1 MSKTEKTKVPK
12 ITEEEYTK
20 YVNRLRE
27 LSEGKSKNEET
38 RACVAQASGEENKQA
53 K

>member
-27 LSEGKSKNEET
+27 LSEGKSNNEET
-38 RACVAQASGEENKQA
+38 RACVKETGRENREGVE
-53 K
+53 

>member
-27 LSEGKSKNEET
+27 LSEGKSNNEET
-38 RACVAQASGEENKQA
+38 RACVKQTGLEDRKGA
-53 K
+53 E

>member
-1 MSKTEKTKVPK
+1 MSKMEKTKVPK

-27 LSEGKSKNEET
+27 LSESKNNEET
-38 RACVAQASGEENKQA
+38 RACVKQTGLEDRKGA
-53 K
+53 E

>member
-27 LSEGKSKNEET
+27 LSEGKSNEET
-38 RACVAQASGEENKQA
+38 RACVAQASAEENKQA

>member
-27 LSEGKSKNEET
+27 LSEGKSNEET
-38 RACVAQASGEENKQA
+38 RACVKETGRENREGVE
-53 K
+53 

>member
-12 ITEEEYTK
+12 ITEEEYAK

-27 LSEGKSKNEET
+27 LSEGENKEET
-38 RACVAQASGEENKQA
+38 RACVKETGRENLEGVE
-53 K
+53 

>member
-27 LSEGKSKNEET
+27 LSEGNNHEET
-38 RACVAQASGEENKQA
+38 RACVAQASAEENKQA

>member
-27 LSEGKSKNEET
+27 LSEGNNHEET
-38 RACVAQASGEENKQA
+38 RACVAQTQSKENKQA

>member
-27 LSEGKSKNEET
+27 LSESKDNVDV
-38 RACVAQASGEENKQA
+38 RACTEQTVKEGNNQA